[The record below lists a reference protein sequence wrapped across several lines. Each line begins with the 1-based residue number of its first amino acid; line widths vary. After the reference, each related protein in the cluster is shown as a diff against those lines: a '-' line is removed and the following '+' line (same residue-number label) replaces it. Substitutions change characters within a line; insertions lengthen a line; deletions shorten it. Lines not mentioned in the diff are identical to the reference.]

1 MIMNDEAREGRKITA
16 RERRRSFA
24 VNKKIATAAA
34 GTV

>member
-16 RERRRSFA
+16 RERRSFA